1 MNSLPI
7 WAIFVASAFGI
18 FLAIEVGY
26 KLGCIVHRRAEDE
39 KESPVSAISGS
50 ILGLLAFLLAFTF
63 GIAADLYAARKA
75 LVMEE
80 ANAIGTAFL
89 RSDFLPEPDR
99 AEAADL
105 FRKYLDDRVAAVRSG
120 DVGRVREAT
129 ANAARI
135 QGRLWEMAV
144 ANARRDMNSDVA
156 ALYIDA
162 LNAMF
167 DLHSSRVVLG
177 MHARIPTDI
186 WRTLGI
192 LVLLGMAGV
201 GYQAA
206 IAGSRRSWT
215 MPILTASFSLVIALI
230 ASLDRP
236 DSGRLQVSQ
245 QALENARA
253 AMGAPTEIPAGGNQ
267 AP

>member
-1 MNSLPI
+1 METLPI
-7 WAIFVASAFGI
+7 GAVFAAFACAI
-18 FLAIEVGY
+18 FLAIEVGF
-26 KLGCIVHRRAEDE
+26 KLGRVVHRRAEDE
-39 KESPVSAISGS
+39 KESPVSAITAS

-63 GIAADLYAARKA
+63 GMAADRFDARRA

-105 FRKYLDDRVAAVRSG
+105 FRKYLDDRLAAVRSG
-120 DVGRVREAT
+120 DIGQVRAAT
-129 ANAARI
+129 ADAERI

-162 LNAMF
+162 LNSMF
-167 DLHSSRVVLG
+167 DIHSARVVLG
-177 MHARIPTDI
+177 MNARIPPGI
-186 WRTLGI
+186 WRALEI
-192 LVLLGMAGV
+192 LVLLGMVGV
-201 GYQAA
+201 GYQTA

-215 MPILTASFSLVIALI
+215 MPILAASFSLVIALI

-236 DSGRLQVSQ
+236 DGGQMQVSQ

-253 AMGAPTEIPAGGNQ
+253 AMGVSTGIPAGGSQ
-267 AP
+267 TP

>member
-1 MNSLPI
+1 MNTLPI
-7 WAIFVASAFGI
+7 WVLFVASAFGI
-18 FLAIEVGY
+18 FLAIEIGY
-26 KLGCIVHRRAEDE
+26 KLGCVVHRRAKDE
-39 KESPVSAISGS
+39 KESPVSAISAS

-63 GIAADLYAARKA
+63 GIASNRYDARKA

-89 RSDFLPEPDR
+89 RTDFLPEPDR

-105 FRKYLDDRVAAVRSG
+105 FRRYLDERVAAVRSG
-120 DVGRVREAT
+120 DMGRVREAV
-129 ANAARI
+129 AGAERI

-162 LNAMF
+162 LNTMF

-177 MHARIPTDI
+177 QHARIPPGI
-186 WRTLGI
+186 WGALTI
-192 LVLLGMAGV
+192 LVLLGMSGV
-201 GYQAA
+201 GYQTA

-215 MPILTASFSLVIALI
+215 MPILAASFSLVIALI
-230 ASLDRP
+230 VSLDRP
-236 DSGRLQVSQ
+236 DLGQLRVSQ
-245 QALENARA
+245 QALMNARA
-253 AMGAPTEIPAGGNQ
+253 AMGETPADE
-267 AP
+267 